1 MGGLQCSLITVKLII
16 MFVNSIEKVTNFT
29 RPIRSITR
37 KYGSKEVMPGCATC
51 IIVNDEGWVL
61 TCKHV
66 MEVFR
71 QAESINNRYK
81 QFMAEVA
88 VLPAMSDSKKR
99 RAITALE
106 QKYGYSKS
114 NPCPIQ
120 IKYTF
125 DNIVDKSSSITVVE
139 CGYADLALVKF
150 IGFNRVLCNTFPV
163 FKDNPAELKQGL
175 SLCRLGFPYPEF
187 NNFQYNVQTDDI
199 EWTNTGK
206 ANSPLFPIDGILTRH
221 AADANGHIVG
231 LELSTPGLKGQSGGP
246 LFNKDGLVCG
256 IQSSTKSLP
265 LGFDQVNREIMVEGK
280 KKKVSNYPFLHLGIC
295 VHVDLVKR
303 FMDENG
309 VKYLVG

>member
-1 MGGLQCSLITVKLII
+1 
-16 MFVNSIEKVTNFT
+16 MFVNSIEKATNYT

-37 KYGSKEVMPGCATC
+37 IFGSDEVMSGCATC

-71 QAESINNRYK
+71 HAESINNKYL
-81 QFMAEVA
+81 QFKTEVA
-88 VLPAMSDSKKR
+88 ALPSMSDCKRR
-99 RAITALE
+99 RAIAALE
-106 QKYGYSKS
+106 QKYCYSKS
-114 NPCPIQ
+114 NPCTIQ

-125 DNIVDKSSSITVVE
+125 DNIVDKSSSISVVE

-150 IGFNRVLCNTFPV
+150 TGFNHVLCNTYPV
-163 FKDNPAELKQGL
+163 FKDNSTELKQGL

-187 NNFQYNVQTDDI
+187 TNFQYNAHTDGI

-206 ANSPLFPIDGILTRH
+206 AGSPLFPIDGILTRH
-221 AADANGHIVG
+221 VADANGQIVG

-246 LFNKDGLVCG
+246 LFDKDGVVCG
-256 IQSSTKSLP
+256 LQSSTGSLP
-265 LGFDQVNREIMVEGK
+265 LGFDQVNREIMVDGK

-295 VHVDLVKR
+295 VHVDIIKK

-309 VKYLVG
+309 VKYRVG